1 MASGWFTLPL
11 VRRAAQVVHTPEQQ
25 ELGSGTPAASAAA
38 STVWSARQEKLWL
51 VPSRLAVIKKLG
63 VSLTGM
69 PWLGTIFAEGAVA
82 GDCAPAGGGGN
93 PMACVATSRAP
104 SLCRSDP
111 LLFLAVEPTSNDED
125 AGGSMRTGND
135 PAATALHRA

>member
-25 ELGSGTPAASAAA
+25 LLGSGTPAASAAA
-38 STVWSARQEKLWL
+38 NTVWSARQGKLWL

-69 PWLGTIFAEGAVA
+69 PWLEAIFAEGGSGTMAKAA
-82 GDCAPAGGGGN
+82 GLVSARPPMDQLEMLSSQAAGLTPPLV
-93 PMACVATSRAP
+93 PMR
-104 SLCRSDP
+104 LRS
-111 LLFLAVEPTSNDED
+111 
-125 AGGSMRTGND
+125 
-135 PAATALHRA
+135 